1 MILAI
6 RMLWLT
12 ALLLASVCHAENAV
26 SSLPALRKV
35 FLQTE
40 QYIYQD
46 RDAEYFT
53 LAETLKDYPLYP
65 YLHYQWLKKH
75 LDDTQAV
82 QDFLNTYES
91 SRYSRLLRPKWL
103 LQLAK
108 TQQWPLFS
116 KQYRNNDDPDLHCY
130 YAQAQWQSGQQQ
142 AALESARQ
150 LWLSGKSQ
158 PASCDAVFAWLKTS
172 SIFTPNLVWQRFQA
186 ALNQDNLPLATALQ
200 TGLPEAE
207 QPDAQLWLKLHQ
219 QPSLLAE
226 ASEWKH
232 SYPLAPA
239 LFVHTLLRWLDSDPG
254 AALQVWETEK
264 QNFAIA
270 ADTLSDTD
278 KRLGVALALKRDSR
292 AYDKLA
298 QIANKDASTREWVV
312 RAALNQQNW
321 QQVYQALNDLHA
333 EEKIQDKWQYW
344 QARTLTSLGQTE
356 LGLSIYQQIAK
367 NRSFYG
373 YLAADHLLQQ
383 PLLIDHPLQ
392 VSSQE
397 LDKLEQKTEFQVSS
411 ELLAINRKQEA
422 KHQWWY
428 AIANL
433 EQHDLMVAA
442 KLAQRWQCPA
452 LAIFTIAKANE
463 WNDIELRFPL
473 QFNSQIQLIANDQQ
487 LDPALIFGL
496 IRQESAF
503 DEYADSPAGAKG
515 LMQIMPKTAQQI
527 AQNFN
532 ENWTGETSLFNPLL
546 NIKYGSFYFKKLL
559 QQFNG
564 NHVLATA
571 AYNAGPNR
579 VKRWLPETKSL
590 PGDIWIETIP
600 YKETRSYVS
609 SVLLYALI
617 YQQRLQKNSLKLE
630 NLISIINPG

>member
-1 MILAI
+1 
-6 RMLWLT
+6 MLWLI
-12 ALLLASVCHAENAV
+12 ALLLASVCQAENAV
-26 SSLPALRKV
+26 SPLPTLRKV

-46 RDAEYFT
+46 RDAEYLT

-65 YLHYQWLKKH
+65 YLQYQWLKKH

-82 QDFLNTYES
+82 QLFLNDYES

-103 LQLAK
+103 LQLAN
-108 TQQWPLFS
+108 TQQWALFS
-116 KQYRNNDDPDLHCY
+116 KQFRNNEDPDLRCY
-130 YAQAQWQSGQQQ
+130 YAQAQFQIGQQQ
-142 AALESARQ
+142 AALDSARQ
-150 LWLSGKSQ
+150 LWLTGKSQ
-158 PASCDAVFAWLKTS
+158 PASCDAVFTWLKTS
-172 SIFTPNLVWQRFQA
+172 SFFTPNLIWQRFQA
-186 ALNQDNLPLATALQ
+186 ALNQDNLPLANAMQAL
-200 TGLPEAE
+200 LPEAE
-207 QPDAQLWLKLHQ
+207 QSDAQLWLKLHQ
-219 QPSLLAE
+219 QPNLLTA

-232 SYPLAPA
+232 SYPLAAA
-239 LFVHTLLRWLDSDPG
+239 LFVHTVVHWLDSDPG

-264 QNFAIA
+264 QNYAIP
-270 ADTLSDTD
+270 ADVLSDTD

-292 AYDKLA
+292 AYDKLS
-298 QIANKDASTREWVV
+298 QIANKDPSTREWAV
-312 RAALNQQNW
+312 RAALSQQNW
-321 QQVYQALNDLHA
+321 QQVNLALNELTI
-333 EEKIQDKWQYW
+333 EEKQQDKWQYW
-344 QARTLTSLGQTE
+344 QARTLTSLGQSE
-356 LGLSIYQQIAK
+356 LGLKIYQQIAK

-373 YLAADHLLQQ
+373 YLAADHLQQ
-383 PLLIDHPLQ
+383 FPLLMDHPLQ
-392 VSSQE
+392 VPSQE
-397 LDKLEQKTEFQVSS
+397 LDSLEQKTEFQVSA

-422 KHQWWY
+422 KNQWWY

-433 EQHDLMVAA
+433 DQHALIVAA

-463 WNDIELRFPL
+463 WDDIELRFPL
-473 QFNSQIQLIANDQQ
+473 QFNNQIQVIANDQQ

-503 DEYADSPAGAKG
+503 DENADSPAGAKG

-527 AQNFN
+527 AQNSN
-532 ENWTGETSLFNPLL
+532 DNWNGETSLFNPVL
-546 NIKYGSFYFKKLL
+546 NIKYGSYYFKKLL

-579 VKRWLPETKSL
+579 VKRWLPESKSL

-600 YKETRSYVS
+600 YKETRAYVS

-617 YQQRLQKNSLKLE
+617 YQQRLQKNNLKPE
-630 NLISIINPG
+630 NLISIVNPG